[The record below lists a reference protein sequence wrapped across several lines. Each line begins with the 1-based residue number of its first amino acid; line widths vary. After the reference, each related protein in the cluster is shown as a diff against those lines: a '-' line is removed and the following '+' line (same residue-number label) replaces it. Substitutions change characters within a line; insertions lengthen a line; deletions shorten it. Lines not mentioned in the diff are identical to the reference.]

1 MSHLVRTSSCRIHAI
16 YKSDNTSLAKL
27 ENVIK
32 PHNCDVRTVE
42 ADGTVICNNNVKKA
56 TTITVDN
63 CLSNEELVIK
73 PNGKTYCRK
82 TNRTTSTKVIVDKCG
97 NNKEMIVNSNGV
109 ARCRVIKNNGNRVV
123 SRKGPRKY
131 GTNQKVVYINDDDV
145 NQKIVYIDDDDSK
158 SIVRREV
165 VVPVHVHVPVPVPV
179 PVPAPLPVPVIPA
192 GSIAYGH
199 DCSHHRGLV
208 SIYCFDIVS

>member
-1 MSHLVRTSSCRIHAI
+1 MMELLRCLTQFEPHLVKFII

-32 PHNCDVRTVE
+32 SHNCDVRTVE

-97 NNKEMIVNSNGV
+97 NNEEMIVNSNGV
-109 ARCRVIKNNGNRVV
+109 ARCRAIKNSGNRVV

-131 GTNQKVVYINDDDV
+131 GTNQKVVYIDDDDV
-145 NQKIVYIDDDDSK
+145 NTRVKRSSGNQKIVYIDDDDS
-158 SIVRREV
+158 
-165 VVPVHVHVPVPVPV
+165 
-179 PVPAPLPVPVIPA
+179 
-192 GSIAYGH
+192 
-199 DCSHHRGLV
+199 
-208 SIYCFDIVS
+208 